1 MKEEETQGISTETT
15 TKDSYNTNKTTENKK
30 LLDLRAGYVQHTST
44 HQNPPSL
51 CGTIPQFIMSET
63 SNGRSNNP
71 RT

>member
-1 MKEEETQGISTETT
+1 MKEENTQGINTETT
-15 TKDSYNTNKTTENKK
+15 TKENHNTNKTTKETE